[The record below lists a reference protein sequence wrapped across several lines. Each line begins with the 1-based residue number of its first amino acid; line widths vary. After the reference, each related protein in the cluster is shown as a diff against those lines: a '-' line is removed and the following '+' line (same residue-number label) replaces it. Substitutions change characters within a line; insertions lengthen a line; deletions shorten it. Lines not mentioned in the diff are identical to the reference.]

1 MACCFWRSVWT
12 SAYYSRM
19 EVSKPR
25 CISIRHTWCTH
36 VALNNRCVYLN
47 YINGSDNTTDFQQ
60 NPSPFLQGCVSH
72 FWSFCLWLNFVDACS
87 SFWVVHL
94 HYMCICYG
102 IVTLSLTQTDSRTL
116 SRNSW
121 VSLALHEAIHGL
133 CDWFRQSFQSVW
145 TAPSQASTESSMP
158 IPNMTEKHVVGSEN
172 NV

>member
-1 MACCFWRSVWT
+1 MACCFWSSVWT
-12 SAYYSRM
+12 LAYHSRM

-36 VALNNRCVYLN
+36 VALNNRCMYLH

-72 FWSFCLWLNFVDACS
+72 FRSFCLWLNFVDACS
-87 SFWVVHL
+87 SFWVVYL

-102 IVTLSLTQTDSRTL
+102 IVTLSLTQTDYRTL

-121 VSLALHEAIHGL
+121 VSLALH
-133 CDWFRQSFQSVW
+133 FRGNPRFMWLV
-145 TAPSQASTESSMP
+145 STEFP
-158 IPNMTEKHVVGSEN
+158 ISLDGTFPSIHRILNAYSQHDGETCGGIGK
-172 NV
+172 